1 MVAGSGR
8 FEGRAALITGAG
20 SGIGLATA
28 QALAA
33 EGAAVVLGDVSGYDE
48 AAQTVMTAG
57 GRALGVEMDVT
68 HVAGVERGVAT
79 ALERF
84 GRLDVLVNNAGIGW
98 PKQLTEIDEAEW
110 DRILG
115 VNLKGPFLC
124 SRAAAPHLDGGAI
137 VNVSSVAGRSSS
149 LANGCHYTA
158 SKAGLLGLTR
168 HLARELGPRGIR
180 VNAVCPGPVR
190 TPLLDSA
197 MSDEAAQQFT
207 VSAPLRRLGNPEEIA
222 RVIVFLASEEASFIT
237 GAALDANGGLFM
249 A

>member
-1 MVAGSGR
+1 MVADSGR
-8 FEGRAALITGAG
+8 FEERAALITGAG

-33 EGAAVVLGDVSGYDE
+33 EGAAVVLGDVSGYE
-48 AAQTVMTAG
+48 QAAQTVMTAG
-57 GRALGVEMDVT
+57 GRAVGFEMDVT
-68 HVAGVERGVAT
+68 HAAGVERGVAL

-84 GRLDVLVNNAGIGW
+84 GRLDVLVDNAGIRW
-98 PKQLTEIDEAEW
+98 PKQLTEIDEAAW
-110 DRILG
+110 DRILR

-207 VSAPLRRLGNPEEIA
+207 ASAPLRRLGKPEEIA
-222 RVIVFLASEEASFIT
+222 RAIVFLASEEASFIT